1 VTKSLDTS
9 GSATRDG
16 LSCKVGCTLEEM
28 ERVKYKS
35 YGLGTGGQTGF
46 SGSSVAAGRSL
57 RAWR

>member
-1 VTKSLDTS
+1 MYKGFFLQS
-9 GSATRDG
+9 GLQS
-16 LSCKVGCTLEEM
+16 TLEER

-46 SGSSVAAGRSL
+46 AGSSVAAGRSL